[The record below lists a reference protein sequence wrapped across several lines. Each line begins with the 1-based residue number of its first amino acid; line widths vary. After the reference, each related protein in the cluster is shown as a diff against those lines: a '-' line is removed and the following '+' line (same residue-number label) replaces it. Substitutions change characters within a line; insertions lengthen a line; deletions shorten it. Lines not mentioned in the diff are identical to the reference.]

1 MWPSDELSANAK
13 GGTELMKTQLWNR
26 LAPELRESVNV
37 ICSRVRSLSN
47 TKPNILWCHDLPED
61 PENMVLKNH
70 HIVDKIAKIVFV
82 SQWQMEGYLK
92 RFPELPVEK
101 CVVIRN
107 AIEPIASKK
116 RTTDKIKMIYHTT
129 PHRGL
134 MILIPVFEFLYDYV
148 RQDITLDVYSSFSIY
163 GWQDRD
169 KPYQELFQR
178 CREHPAITYHGY
190 QSNEVVRDAL
200 SESHVFV
207 YPSIWKE
214 TSCIAAIEAL
224 SAGCDIVYPS
234 YGALPETIQHH
245 GRVYPHIASYEE
257 HMLKFYS
264 VMTEYLSDADYHNY
278 FQVMAAMRSEYVM
291 KRFNWSDRINEWTDL
306 VNSVI

>member
-70 HIVDKIAKIVFV
+70 HIMEKLSKIVFV

-92 RFPELPVEK
+92 RFPELPIEK

-107 AIEPIASKK
+107 AIEPIAPKK

-190 QSNEVVRDAL
+190 QPNEVVRDAL

-245 GRVYPHIASYEE
+245 GRLYPHISAYEE

-278 FQVMAAMRSEYVM
+278 FDVMAVMRSEYVM